1 MGLIRCVRGWHLRAL
16 PTNLSFQP
24 DDGLGSN
31 GHPGA
36 AAILINQKSGERTAG
51 MGMGTCELNL
61 GQKLLHLFPPAEEG
75 AQRIWGRGNSENGES
90 ICGPRTQGV
99 VLDGASGR
107 EDGGAEGLP
116 AALCGGGERGGM
128 ETLASGGW
136 RSLAGAR
143 QRNVGEILGGLTRI
157 FLIFS

>member
-1 MGLIRCVRGWHLRAL
+1 MGLMRCVRGWLLRAL

-31 GHPGA
+31 DHPGA

-75 AQRIWGRGNSENGES
+75 AQRIWGRGNSENGKL
-90 ICGPRTQGV
+90 ICGSRTQWG

-107 EDGGAEGLP
+107 EDEDAEWLP
-116 AALCGGGERGGM
+116 ATLCGGGKRGGM
-128 ETLASGGW
+128 ETLDSGGG
-136 RSLAGAR
+136 RLLAGAR
-143 QRNVGEILGGLTRI
+143 
-157 FLIFS
+157 